1 MYGHYDIVLSFPYDK
16 CIAFFSNYHN
26 DFNLAKVFKVF
37 MSLYSN
43 YCVHLQLQVEKVNS
57 N

>member
-1 MYGHYDIVLSFPYDK
+1 MTIHLISFASLPYDK
-16 CIAFFSNYHN
+16 CIALFSKSHN
-26 DFNLAKVFKVF
+26 VFNLAKVFKVF

-43 YCVHLQLQVEKVNS
+43 YCVHLQLQVDKVNS